1 MNTHIARRVAHC
13 MALPVVAAGIIG
25 GAALGLAG
33 TANAAEGTWSYHPE
47 PRSGIVAE
55 PKTRANPAN
64 EAYPG
69 GWWHRH
75 NAWFLG

>member
-1 MNTHIARRVAHC
+1 MRTHIARRVARS

-47 PRSGIVAE
+47 PRTGIVVE
-55 PKTRANPAN
+55 PQTKAKPAN

-75 NAWFLG
+75 KAWFLG